1 MVKYCFFHF
10 LQFVNTQCMK
20 DVYNEHRLAVS
31 RRMSN
36 PREHHRYV
44 TELAQALSQS
54 DMYMYL

>member
-1 MVKYCFFHF
+1 
-10 LQFVNTQCMK
+10 MK

-44 TELAQALSQS
+44 TDLAQALSQS
-54 DMYMYL
+54 DIYMYL